1 MAAKRVRPN
10 PSILARVVAAEP
22 GARFEARYRRTQQTQ
37 RSRAKRIAWL
47 SVGVLL
53 VAVGLF
59 FLVAPGP
66 GILFL
71 IPGAALISQEWIGLD
86 RTLDRG
92 EIWLRRRLRLS
103 SDRAAG
109 TRGSGKPRP

>member
-1 MAAKRVRPN
+1 MRRNWREFTGTA
-10 PSILARVVAAEP
+10 P
-22 GARFEARYRRTQQTQ
+22 GERFESRYRRTQQIQ
-37 RSRAKRIAWL
+37 RSRAKRMAWL

-53 VAVGLF
+53 VVIGLF

-71 IPGAALISQEWIGLD
+71 LPGAALISQEWLGLA

-92 EIWLRRRLRLS
+92 EIWLRRRLRRRR
-103 SDRAAG
+103 DRAAAI
-109 TRGSGKPRP
+109 RDRIKQKP